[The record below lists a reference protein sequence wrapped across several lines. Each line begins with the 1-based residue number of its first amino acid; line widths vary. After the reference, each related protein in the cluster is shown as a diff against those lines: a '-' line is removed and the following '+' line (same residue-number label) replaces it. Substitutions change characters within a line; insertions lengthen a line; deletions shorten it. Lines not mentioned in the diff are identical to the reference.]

1 MLQVPTLVCQRG
13 GALEDPL
20 TCQDRG
26 KWQDPPDYVR
36 WSASMSRCKLR
47 TLACFRVAAHDLEVE
62 TRKWERVGGARV
74 SLPRAERVC
83 KLCGVGVGDEL
94 HMIAECTAYA
104 AVRQRHAH
112 LFECLGGWQQVVH
125 RAVSSADMRQ
135 FMSQQQHMV
144 ASFLYECSQRR
155 WQNPPAELVEAVGDG
170 DAAVEDDEEI
180 IEAALAGAD
189 DMFPDDLLDDL

>member
-26 KWQDPPDYVR
+26 KWQDSPDYVR
-36 WSASMSRCKLR
+36 WSAGMSRCKLR
-47 TLACFRVAAHDLEVE
+47 ALACFRVAAHDLEVE

-94 HMIAECTAYA
+94 HMIAECTAYVRRGA
-104 AVRQRHAH
+104 AAS
-112 LFECLGGWQQVVH
+112 
-125 RAVSSADMRQ
+125 RAFV
-135 FMSQQQHMV
+135 
-144 ASFLYECSQRR
+144 
-155 WQNPPAELVEAVGDG
+155 
-170 DAAVEDDEEI
+170 
-180 IEAALAGAD
+180 
-189 DMFPDDLLDDL
+189 